1 MSCLSSLRIL
11 IAHPDNSTR
20 EEIIEALDDTHEVI
34 ATCDTLREL
43 RRLYREVKPEL
54 VVVGVE
60 FRDGDG
66 IDTMIELGEEDPTP
80 TVIVTANRSISMVEK
95 AMQDHVMAYLIEPV
109 RPQDIEAAIVVA
121 CRRHDELNS
130 LREEVDSLR
139 EALENRKLIER
150 AKGMLMASE
159 GLTEDEAF
167 ARLRRDAQDNRTRMV
182 DVAERLMRLEAE

>member
-11 IAHPDNSTR
+11 IAHPVDATR
-20 EEIIEALDDTHEVI
+20 GEIIEALSDSHDVV
-34 ATCDTLREL
+34 ATCDSISDL
-43 RRLYREVKPEL
+43 RRLYRTHDPEL
-54 VVVGVE
+54 VVVGVA

-66 IDTMIELGEEDPTP
+66 IETMIELGEENPTP
-80 TVIVTANRSISMVEK
+80 SVIVTANRSISMVEK
-95 AMQDHVMAYLIEPV
+95 AMEDHVMAYLIEPV

-130 LREEVDSLR
+130 LREEVDTLR

-159 GLTEDEAF
+159 GLSEEEAF
-167 ARLRRDAQDNRTRMV
+167 ARLRREAQDSRTRV
-182 DVAERLMRLEAE
+182 VEVASRLMSQRTV